1 MAARLAEKNGYTN
14 VKVFHAGTPEWI
26 SSGNPVLTTAQFVSD
41 RMGYIVI
48 IDARGA
54 EEAKKG
60 HIQGAVAM
68 KLDQIVKEK
77 DQFPLDRKAYIIF
90 YSDDTDMDKLA
101 PVVKEITTWG
111 YQRLFILD
119 GGYKGWLASNG
130 PIQKDMV
137 RTTIFYLPRPHP
149 GEITG
154 DEFMN
159 IVNNQP
165 PTKLILDV
173 RTQAEI
179 AGGMLPGAVNIPV
192 DQLQGRVG
200 ELPKDK
206 EIIAHCRTGLRAEMA
221 YNILRNAKLNARFL
235 NDKVEVLE
243 GKIFCCFK

>member
-14 VKVFHAGTPEWI
+14 VKVFHAGMPAWTD
-26 SSGNPVLTTAQFVSD
+26 SGNPVITTPQFVND
-41 RMGYIVI
+41 RMGYIVV
-48 IDARGA
+48 IDTRGVEA
-54 EEAKKG
+54 AKKG
-60 HIQGAVAM
+60 YIQGAVAIQ
-68 KLDQIVKEK
+68 LDQVVNEK

-90 YSDDTDMDKLA
+90 YSDDTDMDKIA
-101 PVVKEITTWG
+101 PVVKEVSTWG
-111 YQRLFILD
+111 YKRLFILD
-119 GGYKGWLASNG
+119 GGYKGWLASNN

-137 RTTIFYLPRPHP
+137 RTKIFYLPRPHP

-165 PTKLILDV
+165 PNKLILDV
-173 RTQAEI
+173 RTQVEAS
-179 AGGMLPGAVNIPV
+179 GGMLPGAVNIPV

-206 EIIAHCRTGLRAEMA
+206 EIITHCRTGLRAEMA

-235 NDKVEVLE
+235 NDKVEILE
-243 GKIFCCFK
+243 NKVFCCFK